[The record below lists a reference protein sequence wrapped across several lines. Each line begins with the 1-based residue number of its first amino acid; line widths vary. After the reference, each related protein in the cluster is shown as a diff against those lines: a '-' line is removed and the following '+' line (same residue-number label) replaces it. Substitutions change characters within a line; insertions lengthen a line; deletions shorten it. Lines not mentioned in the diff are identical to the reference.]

1 VNREAAALSSWLVQ
15 RAYPCWWSRGVDHV
29 RGGFHESLRLDGEPS
44 GETRRARLYPRQI
57 YAFSVAAELGWSG
70 PAADAVRQGLEAL
83 LADYRRADGL
93 YRGLVAPSG
102 AALVERP
109 VLYDQAFVLLG
120 FAGAYQALGDSSA
133 HDGARE
139 LLARINAT
147 LRNSNGGFEESAPP
161 SLPLL
166 SNSHM
171 HLFEACLE
179 WMDRDSDR
187 AWSELAEEIVELAL
201 RRFHDADSG
210 FIREF
215 FDSNWRLVPGEDADV
230 VEPGHQYEWAWL
242 LLRWSQRVHNPRAH
256 QLALHLID
264 HTEDHGVDRERAV
277 AINALYGNGKTRD
290 ARARL
295 WPQTERIKATCL
307 AGEIT
312 RQQRYVETAAAAT
325 RSLLK
330 YLDTP
335 LPGLWRDTMNER
347 GAFIEQLAPASS
359 FYHIVSAALQL
370 QRTAPGVAGCD
381 TRPGSRTA
389 TTAAR

>member
-1 VNREAAALSSWLVQ
+1 MSREANALSRWLVQ
-15 RAYPCWWSRGVDHV
+15 HAYPCWWSHGVDHV

-70 PAADAVRQGLEAL
+70 PAADTVRQGIKTL
-83 LADYRRADGL
+83 LADYRRPDGL
-93 YRGLVAPSG
+93 YRGLVAPNG
-102 AALVERP
+102 TALVEHA

-120 FAGAYQALGDSSA
+120 FAGAHKALGGCNA
-133 HDGARE
+133 RDGARD

-147 LRNSNGGFEESAPP
+147 LRNPHGGFEESAPP

-166 SNSHM
+166 ANSHM
-171 HLFEACLE
+171 HFLEACLE
-179 WMDRDSDR
+179 WMDQDNDR

-201 RRFHDADSG
+201 RRFHDPASG

-215 FDSNWRLVPGEDADV
+215 FNRDWTLVSDADADV

-242 LLRWSQRVHNPRAH
+242 LLRWSQRIHNPRAH
-256 QLALHLID
+256 QLALQLID
-264 HTEDHGVDRERAV
+264 LTEERGVDQTRGV
-277 AINALYGNGKTRD
+277 AINALYGDGRARD

-312 RQQRYVETAAAAT
+312 GQRRYAETANAAT
-325 RSLLK
+325 HALMK

-335 LPGLWRDTMNER
+335 TPGVWRDTMDER
-347 GAFIEQLAPASS
+347 GAFLEQLVPASS
-359 FYHIVSAALQL
+359 FYHIVSAGLQL
-370 QRTAPGVAGCD
+370 QR
-381 TRPGSRTA
+381 A
-389 TTAAR
+389 TGY

>member
-1 VNREAAALSSWLVQ
+1 VNSEADALSRWLVQ
-15 RAYPCWWSRGVDHV
+15 DAYPCWWSRGVDHV
-29 RGGFHESLRLDGEPS
+29 RGGFHESLQLDGEPS

-70 PAADAVRQGLEAL
+70 PAAEVIRRGLERL
-83 LADYRRADGL
+83 LADYRRPDGL
-93 YRGLVAPSG
+93 YRGLVAPDG
-102 AALVERP
+102 AALVERA

-120 FAGAYQALGDSSA
+120 FAGAHKALGDAGACDAA
-133 HDGARE
+133 HE
-139 LLARINAT
+139 LLERINAT
-147 LRNSNGGFEESAPP
+147 LCNSHGGFEESAPP

-166 SNSHM
+166 ANSHM
-171 HLFEACLE
+171 HLLEACLA
-179 WMDRDSDR
+179 WTDQDNDR

-201 RRFHDADSG
+201 RRFHDPASG

-215 FDSNWRLVPGEDADV
+215 FSRDWTLAAGEAADV

-264 HTEDHGVDRERAV
+264 HTDGHGVDRARGV
-277 AINALYGNGKTRD
+277 AINAIYGDGRARD

-312 RQQRYVETAAAAT
+312 HQRRYAETAAEAT

-335 LPGLWRDTMNER
+335 TPGLWRDTMDEH
-347 GAFIEQLAPASS
+347 GAFVEQLVPASS
-359 FYHIVSAALQL
+359 FYHIVSAGLQL
-370 QRTAPGVAGCD
+370 QR
-381 TRPGSRTA
+381 A
-389 TTAAR
+389 TDY

>member
-1 VNREAAALSSWLVQ
+1 VNSEADALSRWLVQ
-15 RAYPCWWSRGVDHV
+15 HAYPCWSSRGVDHV

-70 PAADAVRQGLEAL
+70 PAADAVRQGLKTL
-83 LADYRRADGL
+83 LADYRRSDGL
-93 YRGLVAPSG
+93 YRGLVAPNG
-102 AALVERP
+102 AVLVERA

-120 FAGAYQALGDSSA
+120 FAGAHKALGDAGARDGA
-133 HDGARE
+133 HD

-147 LRNSNGGFEESAPP
+147 LRNPHGGFEESAPP

-166 SNSHM
+166 ANSHM
-171 HLFEACLE
+171 HLLEACLA
-179 WMDRDSDR
+179 WMDQDNDR

-201 RRFHDADSG
+201 RRFHDPASG

-215 FDSNWRLVPGEDADV
+215 FNPDWSLMPGEEADV

-242 LLRWSQRVHNPRAH
+242 LLRWSQRIHNPRAQ

-264 HTEDHGVDRERAV
+264 RTEDRGVDHARGV
-277 AINALYGNGKTRD
+277 AINTLYGDGRARD

-295 WPQTERIKATCL
+295 WPQTERIKAACL
-307 AGEIT
+307 AGKIT
-312 RQQRYVETAAAAT
+312 RQPRYADTAIEAT
-325 RSLLK
+325 RSLMK

-335 LPGLWRDTMNER
+335 TPGLWRDTMDER
-347 GAFIEQLAPASS
+347 GAFVEQLAPASS

-370 QRTAPGVAGCD
+370 R
-381 TRPGSRTA
+381 RA
-389 TTAAR
+389 TCY